1 MWHRGWPTLSNTA
14 DISGNMGMR
23 TDSIEGHSRLSQG
36 QFYERGNG
44 ESLAQIFQE
53 EGEVRNWKP

>member
-1 MWHRGWPTLSNTA
+1 
-14 DISGNMGMR
+14 MR